1 MLMFINYCFQSSPT
15 VSDITWFL

>member
-1 MLMFINYCFQSSPT
+1 MFINYCFQSSPT